1 MIVFLL
7 VIAWIMIV
15 IGALG
20 YNIGLLSADKL
31 ILIMRIVIGCLI
43 CIEVIR
49 LSAEA
54 MDLFLT

>member
-15 IGALG
+15 IGIAGRL
-20 YNIGLLSADKL
+20 IGLLGADKSL
-31 ILIMRIVIGCLI
+31 LIMRIVIGCLI
-43 CIEVIR
+43 CAEVIR

-54 MDLFLT
+54 MDLFLI